1 MQILIAEDDQ
11 ISRQTLSQMLQKKGY
26 MVLETCD
33 GLQAWQK
40 LQGKD
45 SPRLL
50 ILDIMMPK
58 IDGLELCRKI
68 RSNNF
73 DNPPYIILLTA
84 KTQKEDIVQ
93 GLETGA
99 NDYIVKPYDFAEL
112 QARINAGE
120 RMLQMQSNLCSEI
133 NERKLTEEKLQTS
146 QRLLK
151 ETQKISKLG
160 GWEYDVQKQ
169 KTTWTDEVYRIYGVN
184 KETYDQNDLQKNIDF
199 YSQEDSY
206 KITKAFKNAVYK
218 AEPYDLEL
226 RLVSAQG
233 EPVWVRT
240 MGNPVFENG
249 QIKKVVGNIMDIT
262 LRKEA
267 EEKLRQNEE
276 KYKKLINTS
285 PDGIALVDE
294 SGCFLTVNPT
304 MAHRFGM
311 NPEELEGQTH
321 HDLMPQQ
328 LANSRVEKIKE
339 TIEKDK
345 LTFFEDERKGRY
357 YQNYFVP
364 ISTSTKQ
371 NTCQIISRDISD
383 IKQSQN
389 ELEHTLSKFNQ
400 AIHGTF
406 QTLSLALEQRDA
418 YTAGHQRKVT
428 YLASSIAKEM
438 DLQEERIQGLYFA
451 GMVHDIGK
459 ISVPA
464 GILAKPTKLS
474 DIEFGLIKQHAQAS
488 YDILKNIDF
497 PWPIAEIVLQHHER
511 LDGSGYPNGI
521 SGEDILLESR
531 ILAVA
536 DVVEAM
542 TSHRPYRP
550 GLGIEAALKQ
560 IEKNK
565 GILYDSQVVEI
576 CLRLFREKGFSFEC

>member
-1 MQILIAEDDQ
+1 M
-11 ISRQTLSQMLQKKGY
+11 
-26 MVLETCD
+26 
-33 GLQAWQK
+33 
-40 LQGKD
+40 
-45 SPRLL
+45 
-50 ILDIMMPK
+50 
-58 IDGLELCRKI
+58 
-68 RSNNF
+68 
-73 DNPPYIILLTA
+73 
-84 KTQKEDIVQ
+84 
-93 GLETGA
+93 
-99 NDYIVKPYDFAEL
+99 
-112 QARINAGE
+112 
-120 RMLQMQSNLCSEI
+120 
-133 NERKLTEEKLQTS
+133 
-146 QRLLK
+146 
-151 ETQKISKLG
+151 
-160 GWEYDVQKQ
+160 
-169 KTTWTDEVYRIYGVN
+169 
-184 KETYDQNDLQKNIDF
+184 
-199 YSQEDSY
+199 
-206 KITKAFKNAVYK
+206 
-218 AEPYDLEL
+218 EL

-328 LANSRVEKIKE
+328 LANSRVEKIKK
-339 TIEKDK
+339 TIKKDK

-389 ELEHTLSKFNQ
+389 ELEHTLSKFNK

-464 GILAKPTKLS
+464 GILAKPTKLT
-474 DIEFGLIKQHAQAS
+474 DIEFGL
-488 YDILKNIDF
+488 
-497 PWPIAEIVLQHHER
+497 
-511 LDGSGYPNGI
+511 
-521 SGEDILLESR
+521 
-531 ILAVA
+531 
-536 DVVEAM
+536 
-542 TSHRPYRP
+542 
-550 GLGIEAALKQ
+550 
-560 IEKNK
+560 
-565 GILYDSQVVEI
+565 
-576 CLRLFREKGFSFEC
+576 